1 MPASHS
7 SSEGRTAAGRAVPVT
22 GRPSLAPRKTAAAP
36 AKTDPA
42 SRRQTTTALNDRTN
56 VRSTTGQRTGLN
68 KTSTGTSGS
77 GAANKKIPAWDVK
90 GRLAAMESMM
100 EASHSRIAA
109 LEEEKTSLQTDVEV
123 KKEVV
128 QGATEEIK
136 TLRNN
141 IEKGEEELAQMS
153 KTLKEK
159 ENFFSSEK
167 SRLERQLEDEAFN
180 KKSLERK
187 LQGVEDELTS
197 KQTEILG
204 LKTSVAEL
212 SSSRAGVEAALAGT
226 KTELEAAR
234 KINLDLQAESDRKSG
249 EIKELL
255 RVQEEM
261 MEKIIWGETE
271 RRRLHNMVQELKGNI
286 RVFCRLRPLLGEE
299 KHAVGEDIKHV
310 KILSE
315 KNMELM
321 KDEANKGIA
330 SGNKNAK
337 YEFEFD
343 RFVLVY
349 SQCSAN

>member
-1 MPASHS
+1 
-7 SSEGRTAAGRAVPVT
+7 
-22 GRPSLAPRKTAAAP
+22 
-36 AKTDPA
+36 
-42 SRRQTTTALNDRTN
+42 
-56 VRSTTGQRTGLN
+56 
-68 KTSTGTSGS
+68 
-77 GAANKKIPAWDVK
+77 
-90 GRLAAMESMM
+90 M
-100 EASHSRIAA
+100 EASNTRIAS
-109 LEEEKTSLQTDVEV
+109 LEQEKTNLQTDVEV

-128 QGATEEIK
+128 QEASEEIK
-136 TLRNN
+136 TLRKN
-141 IEKGEEELAQMS
+141 IDKNEEELTQMS
-153 KTLKEK
+153 KTLREK

-167 SRLERQLEDEAFN
+167 SRLERQLEDESYN

-234 KINLDLQAESDRKSG
+234 KINLELQSESDRKSE
-249 EIKELL
+249 EIRELI

-261 MEKIIWGETE
+261 MEKMRWGETE

-286 RVFCRLRPLLGEE
+286 RVFCRMRPLLGEE
-299 KHAVGEDIKHV
+299 KESVGNVIRHV

-343 RFVLVY
+343 RFV
-349 SQCSAN
+349 

>member
-1 MPASHS
+1 M
-7 SSEGRTAAGRAVPVT
+7 
-22 GRPSLAPRKTAAAP
+22 AAP
-36 AKTDPA
+36 PAKSDPA

-56 VRSTTGQRTGLN
+56 VRSGQRV
-68 KTSTGTSGS
+68 TSTKASTSASTAG
-77 GAANKKIPAWDVK
+77 ANKKIPSWDVK

-100 EASHSRIAA
+100 EASNTRIAS
-109 LEEEKTSLQTDVEV
+109 LEQEKTNLQTDVEV

-128 QGATEEIK
+128 QEASQEIK
-136 TLRNN
+136 TLRRN
-141 IEKGEEELAQMS
+141 IEKNEEELTQMS
-153 KTLKEK
+153 KTLRDK

-167 SRLERQLEDEAFN
+167 TRLERLLEDESYN

-234 KINLDLQAESDRKSG
+234 KINLELQAESDRKSE
-249 EIKELL
+249 EIRELI

-261 MEKIIWGETE
+261 MEKMRWGETE

-286 RVFCRLRPLLGEE
+286 RVFCRMRPRIGEE
-299 KHAVGEDIKHV
+299 KESAGNDIRHV

-330 SGNKNAK
+330 SGTKNAK

-343 RFVLVY
+343 RLVTVTTCANVHVLMIL
-349 SQCSAN
+349 

>member
-1 MPASHS
+1 M
-7 SSEGRTAAGRAVPVT
+7 T
-22 GRPSLAPRKTAAAP
+22 GRPSLAPTKRPVP

-56 VRSTTGQRTGLN
+56 VRSGVTGQKTSLN
-68 KTSTGTSGS
+68 KTGTAT
-77 GAANKKIPAWDVK
+77 AANKKVPAWDVK

-100 EASHSRIAA
+100 EASNSRIAS
-109 LEEEKTSLQTDVEV
+109 LEMEKTSLQTDVEV

-128 QGATEEIK
+128 QEASEEIK
-136 TLRNN
+136 TLRKN
-141 IEKGEEELAQMS
+141 IEKNEEELDQMS
-153 KTLKEK
+153 KTLREK
-159 ENFFSSEK
+159 ENFFTSEK
-167 SRLERQLEDEAFN
+167 SRLERQLEDEAYN

-234 KINLDLQAESDRKSG
+234 KINLELQAESERKSG
-249 EIKELL
+249 EIKELIG
-255 RVQEEM
+255 VQEEM
-261 MEKIIWGETE
+261 MEKILWGETE
-271 RRRLHNMVQELKGNI
+271 RRRLHNLVQELKGNI
-286 RVFCRLRPLLGEE
+286 RVFCRMRPLIGEE
-299 KHAVGEDIKHV
+299 KQAAGEDIKHV

-315 KNMELM
+315 KNLELM
-321 KDEANKGIA
+321 KDEAHKGIA
-330 SGNKNAK
+330 SGTKNAK

-343 RFVLVY
+343 RSVSLSLLSYFFTIIFIQGVW
-349 SQCSAN
+349 SCRRSE